1 MAHAKGLLKGPKF
14 NGRHS
19 TVIDSAIPALEAARD
34 CAMVTKIALGVITPI
49 RVGSEHL
56 KFTPASGCLKMQVR
70 GTNAVQTFWVY
81 TTSPDAVI
89 EEITGKWDRRY

>member
-19 TVIDSAIPALEAARD
+19 TVIDSAVPALEAARD
-34 CAMVTKIALGVITPI
+34 CAHVTKIALGVITPI
-49 RVGSEHL
+49 RPGAAHL

-70 GTNAVQTFWVY
+70 GTNAVQTFGVY
-81 TTSPDAVI
+81 TTQPEDVI
-89 EEITGKWDRRY
+89 EEITRKWEAR

>member
-1 MAHAKGLLKGPKF
+1 MAHARGLLKGAKF

-19 TVIDSAIPALEAARD
+19 TVIPSAVPAVQAARD
-34 CAMVTKIALGVITPI
+34 SEHVSKIALGVITPI
-49 RVGSEHL
+49 RPGAEHL

-81 TTSPDAVI
+81 TTRPDDAMA
-89 EEITGKWDRRY
+89 EITAKWDAR

>member
-19 TVIDSAIPALEAARD
+19 TVIDSAVPAVEAARD
-34 CAMVTKIALGVITPI
+34 CEVVTKIALGVITPI
-49 RVGSEHL
+49 RVGAEHL
-56 KFTPASGCLKMQVR
+56 KFSPASGCVKMQVR

-81 TTSPDAVI
+81 TTSPEEAMA
-89 EEITGKWDRRY
+89 EITAKWDAR